1 MRDYRKLEP
10 WQEAREVTTA
20 AFLVARSHWKPEA
33 APLFEHLQKAVLS
46 VQSNIV
52 LGCTLAPRKYAY
64 HLTMAWG
71 SSMEAADL
79 WETGLKEGIL
89 PGDFAVDAIR
99 RCKRCQELL
108 LELIKRHMT
117 S

>member
-52 LGCTLAPRKYAY
+52 LGSTLAPRRYAY